1 MNVSRSGSLSRRR
14 FLAWLPGV
22 STVIAGCGT
31 FSGTRAANDRLL
43 FTTQGRT
50 AMVRADGSG
59 FRILEFDRP
68 GQVTWQPSAIF
79 PDGRRVLL
87 LSMEARRDGP
97 GRPFEQ
103 YYTQT
108 PTHLW
113 IYDLDAGTLT
123 EIATRDRMSVFYTPE
138 LLIGEDRMLVQVVR
152 DRVGQIYNMRL
163 DGSDARE
170 FTRAGE
176 GLPYGTSLSP
186 DGRRVA
192 FHLASPSGYQIWTC
206 DVEGG
211 NRTLV
216 AADPEYL
223 FFGPRWSPDG
233 SWLAFQG
240 CRYRKDPGH
249 DWSDVCIS
257 RPDGSDRRWVT
268 SGQSLWFAATYGRPG
283 LRGGGSNMVSWTR
296 RGELLFSRR
305 LPDSRV
311 PWEYQEGRPDTDHF
325 NRDYRPELAR
335 GGTEICRLDP
345 ARETVER
352 LTQPGPGVWDFRVA
366 ESPDGHSIAFC
377 RAAKGE
383 IPSLWRM
390 DSDGKHPRKLT
401 DGLEHQG
408 ADHPRWLPQPD
419 GPRPGKAGI

>member
-1 MNVSRSGSLSRRR
+1 MPGITVAFASCTSSSGVK
-14 FLAWLPGV
+14 A
-22 STVIAGCGT
+22 A
-31 FSGTRAANDRLL
+31 SGRLL
-43 FTTQGRT
+43 FTTHGRT
-50 AMVRADGSG
+50 AMIRGDGGG
-59 FRILEFDRP
+59 FQFLEFDRP
-68 GQVTWQPSAIF
+68 GQVTWQPSAFF

-97 GRPFEQ
+97 GRPFDQ

-113 IYDLDAGTLT
+113 IYDLDAGTLK
-123 EIATRDRMSVFYTPE
+123 EIATRDRLSVFYTPE

-206 DVEGG
+206 DLEGVH
-211 NRTLV
+211 RTLV
-216 AADPEYL
+216 ASDPEYL

-249 DWSDVCIS
+249 DWSDACLC

-268 SGQSLWFAATYGRPG
+268 SDQSLWFAATYGRPG
-283 LRGGGSNMVSWTR
+283 LRGGGSNMISWTR
-296 RGELLFSRR
+296 HGKLLFSRR

-311 PWEYQEGRPDTDHF
+311 PWEYQQGRPDTDHF

-335 GGTEICRLDP
+335 GGTEICRWDP
-345 ARETVER
+345 VRGSIER
-352 LTQPGPGVWDFRVA
+352 LTQPGSGVWDFRVA
-366 ESPDGHSIAFC
+366 ESPDGRSIAFC
-377 RAAKGE
+377 RASTGE
-383 IPSLWRM
+383 VPSLWRM
-390 DSDGKHPRKLT
+390 DPNGSRARKLT
-401 DGLEHQG
+401 EGLDHQG
-408 ADHPRWLPQPD
+408 VDHPRWLPKPD
-419 GPRPGKAGI
+419 GSRPGTTEL